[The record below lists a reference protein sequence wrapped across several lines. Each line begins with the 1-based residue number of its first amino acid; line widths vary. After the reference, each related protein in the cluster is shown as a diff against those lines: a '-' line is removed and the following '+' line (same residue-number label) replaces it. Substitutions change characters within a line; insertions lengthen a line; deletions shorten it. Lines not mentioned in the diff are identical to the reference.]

1 MTPGFRIDKIVIAL
15 ILALLWICVFLFVK
29 PTLVID
35 FGAGIPYIS
44 LQLSLIVLGL
54 LVLFFFHLLY
64 PSNTETTKL
73 SWTAVFTISWLALM
87 FFYPFNGLNVSQGE
101 GPQGAVAFFA
111 LVGGLG
117 VCLLWIRFFSDEIRV

>member
-15 ILALLWICVFLFVK
+15 ILAIGWICCFLFIR

-35 FGAGIPYIS
+35 FGYPMIPYVN
-44 LQLSLIVLGL
+44 LRFTLIVVGL
-54 LVLFFFHLLY
+54 LALFFFNLLY

-87 FFYPFNGLNVSQGE
+87 FFYPFTDLSVDE
-101 GPQGAVAFFA
+101 GTRGAVAFFA

-117 VCLLWIRFFSDEIRV
+117 VCLLWIRFFSDEITA